1 MQDRETH
8 HLSKQPEPVNFVD
21 GEAEA
26 EDSRRGRAV
35 EDSLAVDMIPFH
47 VVDMVEPTCRNHLLP
62 DKNDD
67 TSIQEAARLLSLAIH
82 HALSSTV
89 KARAAEFAERILL
102 EDGVSEAIKHLKEE
116 LGLN

>member
-35 EDSLAVDMIPFH
+35 EDSLAVDMIPFRI
-47 VVDMVEPTCRNHLLP
+47 PP
-62 DKNDD
+62 
-67 TSIQEAARLLSLAIH
+67 
-82 HALSSTV
+82 
-89 KARAAEFAERILL
+89 AEKLRM
-102 EDGVSEAIKHLKEE
+102 
-116 LGLN
+116 